1 MIKRLIISISLCL
14 CALLAWFAWQRP
26 AAAPEQG
33 SVRIHLPD
41 EAWQAEGERY
51 AQWRVVTRRLVSR
64 ASAKTL
70 HYRLGQLELS
80 PIAILRTEEVVLHAF
95 DDAQLYRSRKD
106 AVAAALVWRQAGIE
120 VNVIRVNDALY
131 MVGLG
136 RLYQDRYA
144 ELLQQRL
151 DREGR
156 PYRYERRV
164 VPIPAW
170 RFTFSPQDI
179 GAARALWKKLE
190 ASGVMMPVMMPEVR
204 FQLLYGDSLATAEA
218 FARSVQRPGQ
228 LLPVPEASPAQPG
241 GGEPSAL
248 NNPEAP

>member
-1 MIKRLIISISLCL
+1 MISISLCL

-26 AAAPEQG
+26 AAAPVQG

-41 EAWQAEGERY
+41 EVWQAEAARH

-64 ASAKTL
+64 ASANTL
-70 HYRLGQLELS
+70 HYRLSQLQLS

-95 DDAQLYRSRKD
+95 DDARLYASRGE
-106 AVAAALVWRQAGIE
+106 AVAAAVMWRQAGIE
-120 VNVIRVNDALY
+120 VNIIRVNQSLY

-156 PYRYERRV
+156 PYRYERRI
-164 VPIPAW
+164 VPIPTW
-170 RFTFSPQDI
+170 RFTFAATDMV
-179 GAARALWKKLE
+179 AARVLWKKLE

-204 FQLLYGDSLATAEA
+204 FQLLYGSSLATPDE
-218 FARSVQRPGQ
+218 FGRSVQRPQ
-228 LLPVPEASPAQPG
+228 PAASPLS
-241 GGEPSAL
+241 PSAG
-248 NNPEAP
+248 